1 MQQPNSAVSIPLGW
15 IFKEMKKKK
24 RGGGSERGM
33 EKERHRETQRE
44 RERRRDKRPPQSL
57 NDSFKVVCDKA
68 QGLFRG
74 GE

>member
-24 RGGGSERGM
+24 RGGEVREGRRERGG
-33 EKERHRETQRE
+33 E
-44 RERRRDKRPPQSL
+44 REGERKGGGDERPQSL
-57 NDSFKVVCDKA
+57 NDSFNIVCDKA
-68 QGLFRG
+68 QSLLRS